1 MEESVQVNRARTVLI
16 VQHEFGIQLQS
27 VIFLTRRP
35 RVTNEETGVGDQ
47 SESLLK
53 FLPN

>member
-1 MEESVQVNRARTVLI
+1 MEESVQVNHTRTVLI
-16 VQHEFGIQLQS
+16 VQNEFGIQLQS

-35 RVTNEETGVGDQ
+35 RVTNEERGVSDH